1 MKKTKLILTSICI
14 LLFINQLS
22 SQQWVLLVEKVKNKK
37 EHIIE
42 PGDKVRLDIKKK
54 NGKITG
60 AIATISSI
68 DKENL
73 YIEPVKSRFPNQAIS
88 IPDLKYIGI
97 KTPGSRTAGC
107 MLFFLN
113 ILSKSGSGN
122 NNGNFKN
129 IRFDKGKW
137 EKNVIVKVN

>member
-1 MKKTKLILTSICI
+1 MKKAKLILTSACI
-14 LLFINQLS
+14 LLFINQIC

-37 EHIIE
+37 EHIIK

-54 NGKITG
+54 NGKIKG
-60 AIATISSI
+60 AVAIISSI

-73 YIEPVKSRFPNQAIS
+73 YIEPVKNRFPNQAIS
-88 IPDLKYIGI
+88 ILNLKSIGI
-97 KTPGSRTAGC
+97 KTAGSRTAGC
-107 MLFFLN
+107 LLSFLN

-122 NNGNFKN
+122 ANSNFKN

-137 EKNVIVKVN
+137 EKRVIVKVN